1 MYNRRNIFFSKT
13 VIIDA
18 VFKRF
23 NLLKSDV
30 MSYSNIP
37 AGKDAP
43 NDIYVIIEI
52 PANAA
57 PIKYEID
64 KDSDALFVD
73 RFMGTAMFYP
83 ANYGYVPNTLSEDGD
98 PLDVLVVTPHPVEP
112 GSVIRCRPVGKL
124 NMEDDGGIDAKLIA
138 VPHDKLTPIYKD
150 VKEYTDLLIQ
160 QVEHFFAHYKD
171 LEPGKWVKLTGWE
184 GSEVA
189 KQEVLK
195 AIEAAK

>member
-1 MYNRRNIFFSKT
+1 
-13 VIIDA
+13 
-18 VFKRF
+18 
-23 NLLKSDV
+23 

-73 RFMGTAMFYP
+73 RFMGTATFYP
-83 ANYGYVPNTLSEDGD
+83 ANYGYVPNTLSLDGD
-98 PLDVLVVTPHPVEP
+98 PLDVLVVTPYPVEP

-124 NMEDDGGIDAKLIA
+124 NMEDDGGIDAKLVA
-138 VPHDKLTPIYKD
+138 VPHEKLTPIYKD
-150 VKEYTDLLIQ
+150 VQEYTDLPPLLISQ
-160 QVEHFFAHYKD
+160 IEHFFQHYKD
-171 LEPGKWVKLTGWE
+171 LEPGKWVKLSGWE
-184 GSEVA
+184 NADVA
-189 KQEVLK
+189 KQEVMSSI
-195 AIEAAK
+195 AAYQEANK

>member
-1 MYNRRNIFFSKT
+1 
-13 VIIDA
+13 
-18 VFKRF
+18 
-23 NLLKSDV
+23 

-83 ANYGYVPNTLSEDGD
+83 ANYGYVPNTLSLD
-98 PLDVLVVTPHPVEP
+98 PFF
-112 GSVIRCRPVGKL
+112 SCFCRCQITLVGKVR
-124 NMEDDGGIDAKLIA
+124 LI
-138 VPHDKLTPIYKD
+138 
-150 VKEYTDLLIQ
+150 E
-160 QVEHFFAHYKD
+160 
-171 LEPGKWVKLTGWE
+171 
-184 GSEVA
+184 S
-189 KQEVLK
+189 
-195 AIEAAK
+195 

>member
-1 MYNRRNIFFSKT
+1 
-13 VIIDA
+13 
-18 VFKRF
+18 
-23 NLLKSDV
+23 

-52 PANAA
+52 SVNAA

-98 PLDVLVVTPHPVEP
+98 PLDVLVVTPHPFFPLSFCLVYSSTWLAYSP
-112 GSVIRCRPVGKL
+112 
-124 NMEDDGGIDAKLIA
+124 IA
-138 VPHDKLTPIYKD
+138 ALYAFIFNKNINY
-150 VKEYTDLLIQ
+150 
-160 QVEHFFAHYKD
+160 F
-171 LEPGKWVKLTGWE
+171 
-184 GSEVA
+184 
-189 KQEVLK
+189 
-195 AIEAAK
+195 

>member
-1 MYNRRNIFFSKT
+1 
-13 VIIDA
+13 
-18 VFKRF
+18 
-23 NLLKSDV
+23 

-57 PIKYEID
+57 PIKYEVD

-98 PLDVLVVTPHPVEP
+98 P
-112 GSVIRCRPVGKL
+112 IRRIGC
-124 NMEDDGGIDAKLIA
+124 NS
-138 VPHDKLTPIYKD
+138 TPIGTWFSD
-150 VKEYTDLLIQ
+150 SLSSC
-160 QVEHFFAHYKD
+160 
-171 LEPGKWVKLTGWE
+171 W
-184 GSEVA
+184 
-189 KQEVLK
+189 
-195 AIEAAK
+195 

>member
-1 MYNRRNIFFSKT
+1 
-13 VIIDA
+13 
-18 VFKRF
+18 
-23 NLLKSDV
+23 

-98 PLDVLVVTPHPVEP
+98 PSDVLVVAPVALRP
-112 GSVIRCRPVGKL
+112 GVVINCRPVGVLK
-124 NMEDDGGIDAKLIA
+124 MTDESGIDAKIIA
-138 VPHDKLTPIYKD
+138 VPTDKLTKIYADIKD
-150 VKEYTDLLIQ
+150 INDLPSLLRQ
-160 QVEHFFAHYKD
+160 QIKHFFEHVTWFLRKYF
-171 LEPGKWVKLTGWE
+171 
-184 GSEVA
+184 
-189 KQEVLK
+189 
-195 AIEAAK
+195 